1 MTTNEENVRRKI
13 GLRLREMREYLGLSQ
28 DEVAKALKMPRP
40 AVSLIESGERKVDA
54 LELKRFA
61 DLYQQPID
69 YFVSEKADTAT
80 AKEPAHLQR
89 APRDVAQLARTAT
102 KLSPE
107 DRSELVRFAEF
118 LRSKPKSK
126 TQ

>member
-1 MTTNEENVRRKI
+1 MPTHEENDRRKI
-13 GLRLREMREYLGLSQ
+13 GLRLKEMREYLGLSQ

-54 LELKRFA
+54 LELKKFA
-61 DLYQQPID
+61 DLFQQPVD
-69 YFVSEKADTAT
+69 YFLSEKSESIGAT
-80 AKEPAHLQR
+80 KEPAHLQR

-118 LRSKPKSK
+118 LRTKPKSP
-126 TQ
+126 

>member
-1 MTTNEENVRRKI
+1 MPNNQENDRRRI
-13 GLRLREMREYLGLSQ
+13 GQRFKEMREYLGLSQ

-54 LELKRFA
+54 LELKKFA
-61 DLYQQPID
+61 GLYEQPID
-69 YFVSEKADTAT
+69 YFVSEKADTAET
-80 AKEPAHLQR
+80 AKVPTHLQR

-118 LRSKPKSK
+118 LRSKPKS
-126 TQ
+126 Q

>member
-1 MTTNEENVRRKI
+1 MPTTEENDRRKI
-13 GLRLREMREYLGLSQ
+13 GLRLKEMREYLGLSQ
-28 DEVAKALKMPRP
+28 DEVARALKMSRP

-54 LELKRFA
+54 LELKKFA
-61 DLYQQPID
+61 DVYQQPVD
-69 YFVSEKADTAT
+69 YFVSEQTDAART

-89 APRDVAQLARTAT
+89 APRDVAQLARTAS

-118 LRSKPKSK
+118 LRSKPKS
-126 TQ
+126 Q

>member
-1 MTTNEENVRRKI
+1 MPTTEENDRRKI
-13 GLRLREMREYLGLSQ
+13 GLRLKEMREYLGLSQ

-54 LELKRFA
+54 LELKKFA
-61 DLYQQPID
+61 DLYQQPVD
-69 YFVSEKADTAT
+69 YFVSEKADNART

-118 LRSKPKSK
+118 LRSKPKS
-126 TQ
+126 Q